1 MSRTI
6 EVSDETYEK
15 IKDQLSEE
23 EIEEVESLDDLIG
36 KTSLKQEKI
45 RAFVQGLMEQGYN

>member
-36 KTSLKQEKI
+36 KTLSWKSQKGQCNI
-45 RAFVQGLMEQGYN
+45 Y